1 MLGQLLTNRGLPTH
15 VEPFSD
21 VRSVAVS
28 AEAGD
33 APFVCLSYFGAATQ
47 PAHVRIIAR
56 RVRRLMPRAQ
66 IVACFW
72 MLGEEPDKLE
82 AWRKAVGADVAAA
95 SLRSAAEQILAA
107 ARAASR
113 TPVHA

>member
-1 MLGQLLTNRGLPTH
+1 MSVSERHSRRASRVKERPTAS
-15 VEPFSD
+15 P
-21 VRSVAVS
+21 R
-28 AEAGD
+28 
-33 APFVCLSYFGAATQ
+33 LSYFGAATQ